1 MSPCIFAQRQLLL
14 LLAIQSIHGPKYLF
28 KTLPTGQQSPS
39 LLLVI
44 LYCTDTTVCGKIL
57 QPLWNVLSKALP
69 VSHDQ
74 DVRPAHRQTAALL
87 PGLTDW
93 GLMSLQELIHNYA
106 TNKAFQH
113 AFGKQLKSASA
124 YLLYKRPLIN
134 AWWRT
139 SLVVECLRLH
149 TSSAGCV
156 GLIPGHRTKSLH
168 ATWHGQ
174 NFFKKLKYSH

>member
-1 MSPCIFAQRQLLL
+1 MSPCVFAQRQLLL
-14 LLAIQSIHGPKYLF
+14 LLAIQRIHSPKYLF
-28 KTLPTGQQSPS
+28 KTLPIGQQSPS

-74 DVRPAHRQTAALL
+74 DVRTGAQTEVIAALL

-93 GLMSLQELIHNYA
+93 GLMSPQDLIHNYA
-106 TNKAFQH
+106 PNKAFQH

-134 AWWRT
+134 ACWRA
-139 SLVVECLRLH
+139 SLVVEWLRLH
-149 TSSAGCV
+149 TSSAGGV
-156 GLIPGHRTKSLH
+156 GLIPGHKTKRPHGMAKTSLK
-168 ATWHGQ
+168 
-174 NFFKKLKYSH
+174 N